1 MQITK
6 CAIIKK
12 HSGGAYMINIHQLE
26 QLIYINDC
34 GTISKA
40 AKQLHISQPA
50 LSRSMQRLE
59 EELEVPLFSR
69 TKNKIELND
78 NGLLAIQLAR
88 TIVQSTKDMKT
99 TLKDYDQSK
108 HTFSIGSCAPAPN
121 LYLIEK
127 IHQFYPDKIV
137 LSEMKS
143 YSALIDGLKNKNY
156 HVIIMPYPIE
166 DEDIECIEFMEEQL
180 YFSLPF
186 DHPFAK
192 RQSLSFKEMDG
203 ERMLLMSQIGFWHD
217 MHKKTMP
224 HTKFLIQEDRSI
236 FYDLVELSSLPSF
249 TSDYV
254 MEHEGKR
261 ENRVIVPICDKEAH
275 ATFYCWYLLENEKS
289 LKNLLYHL

>member
-1 MQITK
+1 MFFSYPYLPSIRLYFLDNDIFCTMQITK

-12 HSGGAYMINIHQLE
+12 HSGGAYMIDIHQLE

-108 HTFSIGSCAPAPN
+108 HTFS
-121 LYLIEK
+121 
-127 IHQFYPDKIV
+127 DR
-137 LSEMKS
+137 KS
-143 YSALIDGLKNKNY
+143 
-156 HVIIMPYPIE
+156 V
-166 DEDIECIEFMEEQL
+166 
-180 YFSLPF
+180 
-186 DHPFAK
+186 
-192 RQSLSFKEMDG
+192 
-203 ERMLLMSQIGFWHD
+203 
-217 MHKKTMP
+217 
-224 HTKFLIQEDRSI
+224 
-236 FYDLVELSSLPSF
+236 V
-249 TSDYV
+249 
-254 MEHEGKR
+254 
-261 ENRVIVPICDKEAH
+261 
-275 ATFYCWYLLENEKS
+275 
-289 LKNLLYHL
+289 